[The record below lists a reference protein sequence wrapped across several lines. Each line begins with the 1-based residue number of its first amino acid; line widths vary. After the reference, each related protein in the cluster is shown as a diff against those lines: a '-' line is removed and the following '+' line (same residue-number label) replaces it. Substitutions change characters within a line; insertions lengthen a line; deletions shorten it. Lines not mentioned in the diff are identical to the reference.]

1 MSRVEPKEKL
11 AAREAEKGRRQPVD
25 RTPVKAESDQKT
37 IDKALKNQ
45 AGRMSRVGG
54 RA

>member
-25 RTPVKAESDQKT
+25 RTPVKAEGDQKT
-37 IDKALKNQ
+37 VEEALKRQ
-45 AGRMSRVGG
+45 ERQG